1 MVTNL
6 VFILEA
12 VQVQRTRLLVASLN
26 GWPIGMMFTGFV
38 GWISANWRIYF
49 GCVCV
54 TAISL
59 AFLLVSLLKRFRI
72 LIALFSIHDH
82 SKVSFGLTINTR

>member
-12 VQVQRTRLLVASLN
+12 VQIQRTRLLVASLN

-38 GWISANWRIYF
+38 GWISGNWRLYA
-49 GCVCV
+49 GCVCA
-54 TAISL
+54 TSISL
-59 AFLLVSLLKRFRI
+59 AFLLVRMYFLC
-72 LIALFSIHDH
+72 
-82 SKVSFGLTINTR
+82 